1 MRFLDYP
8 DKPLIFM
15 NFVMVL
21 HVMFALGCGVKG
33 ADRITICGTADPQPV
48 ADQPI
53 TPT

>member
-21 HVMFALGCGVKG
+21 HVNFALGGDGKG
-33 ADRITICGTADPQPV
+33 ADRITICGTAHAQP
-48 ADQPI
+48 ASDQPI
-53 TPT
+53 TPP